1 MYNINVARDQRDT
14 TVGTL
19 ARIKSCFWF
28 CCGRSGVESGGSV
41 GRRDRVPREEGRP
54 SAAAAPRRDAA
65 SIAAAAAADG
75 AERLARGG
83 RAPQCVAASAAAET
97 LHGFGVAVAAT
108 AAAAAS
114 AHGEVVGF
122 RCPSA

>member
-65 SIAAAAAADG
+65 SIAAAAADR

>member
-65 SIAAAAAADG
+65 SITAAAADG

-108 AAAAAS
+108 AAAAAAS

>member
-65 SIAAAAAADG
+65 SIAAAAADR

-83 RAPQCVAASAAAET
+83 RAPQCVAASAAET